1 VNKKQQKQTMK
12 IEEARSANQTAWK
25 YLYEAI
31 TLNSIADVVRRY
43 HDDGDC
49 DLVENRV
56 DVLKNM
62 IGERVGN
69 ALDAV
74 NAVSEYFNHLKKK
87 EPKETKTKVT
97 PKNLQIA
104 VNQTKNHEVNREI
117 NVEHRKNRLVNLEH
131 KRTATHAAA

>member
-12 IEEARSANQTAWK
+12 IEEARSANQTAWN

-31 TLNSIADVVRRY
+31 TLNGIADVVRRY

-74 NAVSEYFNHLKKK
+74 NAVSEYFGRLKK
-87 EPKETKTKVT
+87 EPKDKVR
-97 PKNLQIA
+97 KVAKSNDLQTA
-104 VNQTKNHEVNREI
+104 ATTQNREVN
-117 NVEHRKNRLVNLEH
+117 VKHTKSRLLANLD
-131 KRTATHAAA
+131 KRIEAKVA